1 MAELEKK
8 ICIRCNSKIADNR
21 NYVCEKCWNEASE
34 TTKME
39 LELLCRAF
47 NERLIEDDGELKC

>member
-8 ICIRCNSKIADNR
+8 VCIRCNSKITDNR

-34 TTKME
+34 DTKMQIE
-39 LELLCRAF
+39 MFA
-47 NERLIEDDGELKC
+47 RLGKMKLIDDDGELKC